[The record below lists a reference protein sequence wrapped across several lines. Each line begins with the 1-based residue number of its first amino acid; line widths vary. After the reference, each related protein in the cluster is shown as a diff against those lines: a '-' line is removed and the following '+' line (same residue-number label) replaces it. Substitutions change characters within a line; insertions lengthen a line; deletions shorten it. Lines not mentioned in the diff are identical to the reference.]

1 MNLGG
6 NRMSINKI
14 FLLFAFMGAVACSKA
29 PKAYNSKT
37 PAPPPVLL
45 EKAAPTDQQ
54 YEKALL
60 VEVNGQ
66 KVSAKDI
73 LQMPISTEDIEGG
86 FAYDAKIKATSSLP
100 ILYKKGAGGITFDT
114 TLEEAEAKLSRPR
127 FGPDADG
134 YAYYDEG
141 LYILWRQ
148 DSPRTPLFIMAFPEY
163 LGEIPMPAPLLPIT
177 MGFDFSRLGYKAKS
191 LEGAQQIA
199 IDYFRILENE
209 SSTYD
214 CLVERT
220 CLVDWGD
227 ESQKNFIF
235 NIPGKMQW
243 LISKDRFVIFRAM
256 LLDPKPGIPFDFDI
270 LAGSMQIPN
279 QGTVQLGQQYAQV
292 EELVNTLLNIDPQI
306 IKTSVGYDSFSRSY
320 GSTAFAY
327 QKTLFDRTSVQPL
340 PSDKMTLIQVWSGY
354 TNALTL
360 GGRNIVVSETA
371 NGVDLRIAGPG
382 EIQTLQETVDRRELP
397 LQISLGLQGNNVRP
411 FVEKLKDLIVV
422 EMQATYPA
430 ATVVGRFVGAHQ
442 KRTIK
447 DYSAYVIVYDKDAN
461 DGLFVQFG
469 AEEQQGNLTSFTV
482 LKLGGEYNPL
492 DPIIFGEIT
501 SPMEKGVGSVEA
513 ISAVTGKPVTNPDGS
528 KVMVQAKLPTFTEL
542 SGLAIG
548 DLVEVTD
555 WDLGRGEATL
565 RIQKGIKKDEDIIY
579 FFPPVRAGYSDRAL
593 INVAYSAEKDLPQD
607 VAYANF
613 GSLNIGVGLRLLD
626 KQYSAL
632 TRVYKIVSVT
642 SNLNTTKILD
652 LCGQQFAPEFGMSSV
667 KFLETLSKIPG
678 CVYLSKND
686 TGGNGRLE
694 NVYFPNDRLR
704 IGFDEEEMVSA
715 TIYAPNNEV
724 Q

>member
-1 MNLGG
+1 MSFKNL
-6 NRMSINKI
+6 
-14 FLLFAFMGAVACSKA
+14 LLVLALVSVAACSKS

-37 PAPPPVLL
+37 PTPPPVVL
-45 EKAAPTDQQ
+45 EKAVPTDQQ
-54 YEKALL
+54 YEKAL
-60 VEVNGQ
+60 VIEVDGQ

-73 LQMPISTEDIEGG
+73 LQQPISTEDVEGG

-114 TLEEAEAKLSRPR
+114 TLEDAETLLSRPR

-141 LYILWRQ
+141 LYISWRQ
-148 DSPRTPLFIMAFPEY
+148 DAPRTPLFIMVFPEY
-163 LGEIPMPAPLLPIT
+163 LGEIPMPTPLKPIT
-177 MGFDFSRLGYKAKS
+177 MGFDFSRLGYKAKT
-191 LEGAQQIA
+191 LDGAQQIA
-199 IDYFRILENE
+199 IDYYRILENE

-214 CLVERT
+214 CLAEKT

-270 LAGSMQIPN
+270 LAGSMEIPN
-279 QGTVQLGQQYAQV
+279 EGTVQLGQEFAQV
-292 EELVNTLLNIDPQI
+292 EQLVNTLLDIDPQI

-327 QKTLFDRTSVQPL
+327 QKTVFDRQAVQPL
-340 PSDKMTLIQVWSGY
+340 ATDKMTLIQVWSGY
-354 TNALTL
+354 SNALTL
-360 GGRNIVVSETA
+360 GQKNIIVSETA
-371 NGVDLRIAGPG
+371 TGVDLRIANPG

-397 LQISLGLQGNNVRP
+397 LQISLGLQGKNVRP
-411 FVEKLKDLIVV
+411 FVEKLKDLIVT
-422 EMQATYPA
+422 EMKAKYTT

-447 DYSAYVIVYDKDAN
+447 EYSAYVIVYDKAAN

-482 LKLGGEYNPL
+482 LKLGGDYNPL
-492 DPIIFGEIT
+492 DPLIFGEVT
-501 SPMEKGVGSVEA
+501 SPIEKSVGSVEA
-513 ISAVTGKPVTNPDGS
+513 ISTVTGKPITNPDGS
-528 KVMVQAKLPTFTEL
+528 KVMVQSKLPTFTQL

-548 DLVEVTD
+548 DVVEVTD

-565 RIQKGIKKDEDIIY
+565 RIQKVDKT
-579 FFPPVRAGYSDRAL
+579 VRAGYSDRAL
-593 INVAYSAEKDLPQD
+593 INVAYSAEKESPQD

-613 GSLNIGVGLRLLD
+613 GSLNIGVGLKLLD
-626 KQYSAL
+626 PQESPL
-632 TRVYKIVSVT
+632 TRVYKIVSIT
-642 SNLNTTKILD
+642 SNLNTTKVTD
-652 LCGQQFAPEFGMSSV
+652 LCGQQFSPEFGMSAV
-667 KFLETLSKIPG
+667 QFLDTLSKIPG
-678 CVYLSKND
+678 CVYLSKKD

-704 IGFDEEEMVSA
+704 IGFDEEEMVSV